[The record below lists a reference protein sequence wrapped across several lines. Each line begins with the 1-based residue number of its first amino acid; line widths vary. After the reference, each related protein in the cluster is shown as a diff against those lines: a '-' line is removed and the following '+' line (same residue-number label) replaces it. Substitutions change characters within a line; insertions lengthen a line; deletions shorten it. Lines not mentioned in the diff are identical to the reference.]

1 MSTGRDTGVVP
12 WCATCDRFLS
22 PPTVRADGTCPTC
35 GRTVDGGHVH
45 TSAPRSGGAAE
56 APEERR
62 ASLPWHLWLLA
73 AAVAVYL
80 GFRAWQGIEWIIQQ
94 L

>member
-1 MSTGRDTGVVP
+1 VISGRDTGVVP

-22 PPTVRADGTCPTC
+22 PPSVQADGTCPTC
-35 GRTVDGGHVH
+35 GRSVETGHAH
-45 TSAPRSGGAAE
+45 AAGPAEEATGA
-56 APEERR
+56 RR

-73 AAVAVYL
+73 IALAVYL
-80 GFRAWQGIEWIIQQ
+80 SFRAWQGIEWLIQQ

>member
-1 MSTGRDTGVVP
+1 VSTRRDTGVVP

-35 GRTVDGGHVH
+35 GRTVDAGHAH
-45 TSAPRSGGAAE
+45 ESSPTTG
-56 APEERR
+56 ERR
-62 ASLPWHLWLLA
+62 AQLPWHLWLLA

>member
-1 MSTGRDTGVVP
+1 VP

-35 GRTVDGGHVH
+35 GRSVDRGHAL
-45 TSAPRSGGAAE
+45 TSTATTGEPAE
-56 APEERR
+56 TRR

-73 AAVAVYL
+73 VAVAVYL
-80 GFRAWQGIEWIIQQ
+80 GLRAWPGIEWIIQQ

>member
-1 MSTGRDTGVVP
+1 
-12 WCATCDRFLS
+12 
-22 PPTVRADGTCPTC
+22 VRTDGSCPTC
-35 GRTVDGGHVH
+35 GRSVDGGHAH
-45 TSAPRSGGAAE
+45 TAASTTGD
-56 APEERR
+56 ATEERR

>member
-1 MSTGRDTGVVP
+1 
-12 WCATCDRFLS
+12 
-22 PPTVRADGTCPTC
+22 VRTDGTCPTC
-35 GRTVDGGHVH
+35 GASVDGGHAH
-45 TSAPRSGGAAE
+45 TSTSGTGE
-56 APEERR
+56 ATEARR

>member
-1 MSTGRDTGVVP
+1 VP

-35 GRTVDGGHVH
+35 GGTIDRGHAH
-45 TSAPRSGGAAE
+45 TSTATTG
-56 APEERR
+56 EEDARR

-80 GFRAWQGIEWIIQQ
+80 GLRAWPGIEWIIQQ

>member
-1 MSTGRDTGVVP
+1 VSAGRDTGVVP

-35 GRTVDGGHVH
+35 GRAVDGEH
-45 TSAPRSGGAAE
+45 THGSVPTTG
-56 APEERR
+56 ERR

-73 AAVAVYL
+73 VAVAVYL

>member
-1 MSTGRDTGVVP
+1 VIAGRDTGVVP

-22 PPTVRADGTCPTC
+22 PPSVRADGTCPTC
-35 GRTVDGGHVH
+35 GRTVEPGHAQ
-45 TSAPRSGGAAE
+45 TAAPAEEATGA
-56 APEERR
+56 RH

-73 AAVAVYL
+73 IALAVYL
-80 GFRAWQGIEWIIQQ
+80 SFRAWQGIEWIIQQ

>member
-1 MSTGRDTGVVP
+1 VP

-22 PPTVRADGTCPTC
+22 PPTVRSDGTCPTC
-35 GRTVDGGHVH
+35 GGGVDGGHAH
-45 TSAPRSGGAAE
+45 TSTTTTGESTE
-56 APEERR
+56 TRR

-80 GFRAWQGIEWIIQQ
+80 GFRAWQGIEWVIQQ